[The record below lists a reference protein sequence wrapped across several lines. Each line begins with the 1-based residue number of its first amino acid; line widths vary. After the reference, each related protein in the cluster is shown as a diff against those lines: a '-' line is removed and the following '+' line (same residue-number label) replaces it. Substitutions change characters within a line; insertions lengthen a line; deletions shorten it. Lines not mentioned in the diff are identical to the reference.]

1 MKKIIFPLFAVSI
14 LCTALSCSDDDE
26 KRLKIENAAL
36 KAFLAKRSA
45 VGTSTTT
52 VTQTQTNT
60 VTQTRTESNT
70 STSTSTST
78 VTADR
83 E

>member
-1 MKKIIFPLFAVSI
+1 MIFPLLAVSI

-36 KAFLAKRSA
+36 KNFLATHTNTTTTA
-45 VGTSTTT
+45 TTT
-52 VTQTQTNT
+52 VTKTNT
-60 VTQTRTESNT
+60 VTQTQSQTQTQSSS
-70 STSTSTST
+70 STAT
-78 VTADR
+78 VSATR